1 MRATRSRGVPPEGS
15 AFATRV
21 DGRKNVH
28 RAVKGHDESP
38 MTLAF
43 IREHEAAGNVADTF
57 ADIKT
62 TMRIS
67 TVNLIWRHLATNPPA
82 LEYAWARARPLYDS
96 PNLERSVARFGQALD
111 DALPVLPRLPAAVLP
126 ALGITNVATLAA
138 TLDTY
143 NRGNAYNL
151 ITLLALIEP
160 PTTTAAGDAE
170 GSDLF
175 RRPCTPVPDVPELD
189 ELDENT
195 RALVLALNTL
205 GTDGDDGGIV
215 ATLYKHAAHWPG
227 YLGLAWSQLAP
238 LAATGDLQRA
248 IRETEQ
254 IGRLAARSLAG
265 DRHNV
270 EAPDAVHAA
279 ATDAINRFVRY
290 AISRM
295 VPIGQILRQSLP
307 A

>member
-1 MRATRSRGVPPEGS
+1 MQKVRYMSAFNPMTSFCPDHSTTRSRNCSRGPSRDKS
-15 AFATRV
+15 APWT
-21 DGRKNVH
+21 DQKS
-28 RAVKGHDESP
+28 E
-38 MTLAF
+38 
-43 IREHEAAGNVADTF
+43 
-57 ADIKT
+57 
-62 TMRIS
+62 
-67 TVNLIWRHLATNPPA
+67 
-82 LEYAWARARPLYDS
+82 
-96 PNLERSVARFGQALD
+96 
-111 DALPVLPRLPAAVLP
+111 VL
-126 ALGITNVATLAA
+126 
-138 TLDTY
+138 
-143 NRGNAYNL
+143 
-151 ITLLALIEP
+151 
-160 PTTTAAGDAE
+160 
-170 GSDLF
+170 
-175 RRPCTPVPDVPELD
+175 PDVPELD

-215 ATLYKHAAHWPG
+215 ATLYKHATHWPG

-248 IRETEQ
+248 IRETEH